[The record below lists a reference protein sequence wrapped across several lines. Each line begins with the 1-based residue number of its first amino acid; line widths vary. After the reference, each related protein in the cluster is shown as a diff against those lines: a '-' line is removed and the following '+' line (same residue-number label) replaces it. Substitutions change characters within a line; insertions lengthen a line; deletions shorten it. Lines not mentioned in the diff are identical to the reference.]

1 MNWGFYIVLIKI
13 IKKKLIKPSNN
24 IILRNKIPLYQW
36 KNRKIQIQKKKK
48 IFKYCSSVRTEF
60 IRDNSLLYDKKKYRG
75 IYIYPS
81 VHLTVCSILGKRN
94 NNDRLLRQRVI
105 IALLILLL
113 LLLETLEE
121 MGRCVL
127 LFGSGLVGW

>member
-1 MNWGFYIVLIKI
+1 MIRK
-13 IKKKLIKPSNN
+13 N
-24 IILRNKIPLYQW
+24 IGVY
-36 KNRKIQIQKKKK
+36 
-48 IFKYCSSVRTEF
+48 
-60 IRDNSLLYDKKKYRG
+60 
-75 IYIYPS
+75 IYIYISFSATS
-81 VHLTVCSILGKRN
+81 VRLMVFSLHVILGKRN

-127 LFGSGLVGW
+127 LFGSGLVG